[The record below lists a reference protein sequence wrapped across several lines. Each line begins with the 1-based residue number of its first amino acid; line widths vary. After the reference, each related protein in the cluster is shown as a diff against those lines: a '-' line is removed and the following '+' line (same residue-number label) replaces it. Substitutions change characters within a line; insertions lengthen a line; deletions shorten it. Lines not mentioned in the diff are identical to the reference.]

1 MESLV
6 KLNIEDLL
14 NCINGKDPL
23 GEDLKVKIPPH
34 NKVKD
39 EFNKFI
45 NTEIAQRRKK
55 SSITNMRK
63 FHNFIKQTMLTNIT
77 KLLKSKE
84 INLLDIAV
92 GRGGD
97 MFKWNNAGI
106 KHVFGFDKSNESI
119 NSINPFDQGAKER
132 YRLNKINTLIEYHVG
147 DAMMPSADLVQNFI
161 RFQSEH
167 PISIISCQF
176 AMHYF
181 FKDLK
186 FVENVFHV
194 FSKYLPSG
202 GYFFGTTTNASK
214 IKTFLK
220 EKESNELFDIKKTRK
235 SNEYTFKI
243 NDTLDKGNYF
253 NTIGES
259 VEYFVNFNDLI
270 EIAKKYNLEPV
281 YIDVFEKIP
290 GKPNEY
296 PVNRNEKY
304 EPQFV
309 SFEQIYNLK
318 NHGGWNGT
326 LTPNETILNGM
337 YTTFLFKKK

>member
-1 MESLV
+1 MESIV

-14 NCINGKDPL
+14 SCINGKDQS

-45 NTEIAQRRKK
+45 NTEIAERRKK
-55 SSITNMRK
+55 SSISHMRK
-63 FHNFIKQTMLTNIT
+63 FHNFIKQTMLVNIT
-77 KLLKSKE
+77 KVLKSKD

-132 YRLNKINTLIEYHVG
+132 YRLNKIDTLIEYHVG
-147 DAMMPSADLVQNFI
+147 DAMIPSADLIQNFI

-167 PISIISCQF
+167 PIRIISCQF

-186 FVENVFHV
+186 FVDNVFHV
-194 FSKYLPSG
+194 FSGYLQPG
-202 GYFFGTTTNASK
+202 GYFFGTTTDASK
-214 IKTFLK
+214 LKQFIK
-220 EKESNELFDIKKTRK
+220 EKKPNELFDIKKTRTK
-235 SNEYTFKI
+235 NEYTFKI
-243 NDTLDKGNYF
+243 NDTLDQGNYF

-259 VEYFVNFNDLI
+259 VEYFVNMDDLI
-270 EIAKKYNLEPV
+270 AIAKKYNLEPV
-281 YIDVFEKIP
+281 YSNMFEKIP

-296 PVNRNEKY
+296 PVNKNEKY

-309 SFEQIYNLK
+309 SFEQIYSLN

-326 LTPNETILNGM
+326 LTPNESVLNSM